1 MSWCAGPAW
10 KKKYKLQV
18 FYRHFSLMQSRPWI
32 RRRLA
37 VRTSAL
43 VNNKQSRIL
52 VCLLRRHAPAGLN
65 LGAKNGAPG
74 KRSILTQGHQRFFF
88 KSYYCTN
95 DGYKKELLYG
105 ESYTYFGREI
115 KLEKV
120 DALPSLVFH
129 MLHCCC
135 FKPLLHR
142 RTLYADQGGDCT
154 LLPSWK
160 LHFHKL
166 PLSI

>member
-1 MSWCAGPAW
+1 
-10 KKKYKLQV
+10 
-18 FYRHFSLMQSRPWI
+18 MQSRPSI

-52 VCLLRRHAPAGLN
+52 VCLLRRTCACRPQFRRQKWGPCA
-65 LGAKNGAPG
+65 G
-74 KRSILTQGHQRFFF
+74 KRSILTQGHQRFFS
-88 KSYYCTN
+88 KVITALMMDTKRAS
-95 DGYKKELLYG
+95 LWRII
-105 ESYTYFGREI
+105 YFQREI

-166 PLSI
+166 HLSI